1 MVIDEAGCS
10 MQHNAAEAEEAGLWL
25 QNTFK
30 HRITADCC
38 WSSLIT
44 ADLHWSLLIITV
56 SVSIDHDDELK
67 INLFAYV
74 IRHMWQMSPMAKRPF
89 CRNRQEFMSP
99 IVSISGP
106 TYIETYTVHWITLD
120 FLQGMDFLSEPKIYS
135 LPGVTL
141 CVLAQFWCW
150 NAILQC
156 NALFYCF
163 ISSTTAFWPPI
174 SMWVPAMC
182 IHTIQL
188 IFIHIYVGNSLLS
201 LTTFTFRFYFS
212 SYSGCVHPPTDPHHS
227 TDLYIYAYVTPYL
240 LLSLSLS
247 TITFHFTRICFHF

>member
-1 MVIDEAGCS
+1 MIHYLLAMINNWWLMRLDVQCSIMLQKLRRQGCDCKI
-10 MQHNAAEAEEAGLWL
+10 L
-25 QNTFK
+25 FK
-30 HRITADCC
+30 HRITVDC

-156 NALFYCF
+156 NAMQCHALFYCF

-182 IHTIQL
+182 IH
-188 IFIHIYVGNSLLS
+188 S
-201 LTTFTFRFYFS
+201 
-212 SYSGCVHPPTDPHHS
+212 PHHP
-227 TDLYIYAYVTPYL
+227 TDLYTHICRQLVTFTHHFHFSL
-240 LLSLSLS
+240 LLF
-247 TITFHFTRICFHF
+247 II